1 MLLKK
6 LSMGNKEKF
15 WKLANYLIASDGN
28 LDGREVE
35 MLSQYLE
42 EMDYSGEIKAV
53 SLEEANGILDSL
65 DKNDTVQAKIIYVE
79 LVGLAYSDSKFS
91 KEEDEFLKLYREK
104 FEIEKEEVVKIEEI
118 IKTLNEAYKN
128 IFNFIAKKS

>member
-35 MLSQYLE
+35 MLSQYSE

-53 SLEEANGILDSL
+53 SLEEANGILVSL

-79 LVGLAYSDSKFS
+79 LVGLAYADSKFS
-91 KEEDEFLKLYREK
+91 KEEDEFLKSYREK